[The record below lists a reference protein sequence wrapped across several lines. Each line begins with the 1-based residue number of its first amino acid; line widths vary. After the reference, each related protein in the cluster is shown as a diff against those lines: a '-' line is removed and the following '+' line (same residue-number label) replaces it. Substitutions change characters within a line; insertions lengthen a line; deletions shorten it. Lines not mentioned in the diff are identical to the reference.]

1 MWKVEKKTLK
11 GLTCSYTLP
20 SFLFQ
25 KLGGKGV
32 KAFRIKATEVVI
44 FYKITSFISTY
55 NKIITV
61 CAALVNLCP
70 GIIPFD

>member
-44 FYKITSFISTY
+44 FYKSKGRKEYIFKY
-55 NKIITV
+55 NFQSLQYIKK
-61 CAALVNLCP
+61 
-70 GIIPFD
+70 